1 MLVAR
6 GECGDG
12 RPRRVRDGAGHAYR
26 AEDARDQVV
35 PGRPRLE
42 QSRPRAHRASRPR
55 PPEVILSSGFE
66 TMRRRSQLYVPANNP
81 RMIAKAA
88 GLEADSILFDL
99 EDAVPPDEK
108 EAARRS
114 LGAELRKADWGHR
127 ELGVR
132 INAPGTPDGE
142 RDLAV
147 LAAEPLVSM
156 LVVPKAESDLSPL
169 GKATGKALI
178 PIVETARGVLRV
190 EDVVRS
196 EGVVA
201 VTYGAGDLATSVG
214 GDVEAYGRNV
224 YVKTRL
230 VIAAAAYGIE
240 AIDRVYFDLE
250 DDEGFRA
257 EALEAKRLG
266 YVGKQVVH
274 PTQVRLANEI
284 FSPTEEEIRWAKE
297 VVKEYEEAARQGRGA
312 IRVRDR
318 LVDAVHYRGAKKTLE
333 RAGL

>member
-1 MLVAR
+1 
-6 GECGDG
+6 
-12 RPRRVRDGAGHAYR
+12 
-26 AEDARDQVV
+26 
-35 PGRPRLE
+35 
-42 QSRPRAHRASRPR
+42 
-55 PPEVILSSGFE
+55 
-66 TMRRRSQLYVPANNP
+66 VPANNP

-88 GLEADSILFDL
+88 AIEADSILFDF

-142 RDLAV
+142 RDLGALGSEHRISV
-147 LAAEPLVSM
+147 

-169 GKATGKALI
+169 GRATGKALI
-178 PIVETARGVLRV
+178 PIIETARGVLHV

-196 EGVVA
+196 GGVVA

-214 GDVEAYGRNV
+214 GDFEAYGRNV

-230 VIAAAAYGIE
+230 VIAAAAYGLE
-240 AIDRVYFDLE
+240 AIDRVFFDLK
-250 DDEGFRA
+250 DDDGFRA
-257 EALEAKRLG
+257 EALEAKHLG

-274 PTQVRLANEI
+274 PNQVRLANEV
-284 FSPTEEEIRWAKE
+284 FTPTEDETRWAKE
-297 VVKEYEEAARQGRGA
+297 VVAAYEAAARAGRGA
-312 IRVRDR
+312 VRVRDR

>member
-1 MLVAR
+1 
-6 GECGDG
+6 
-12 RPRRVRDGAGHAYR
+12 
-26 AEDARDQVV
+26 
-35 PGRPRLE
+35 
-42 QSRPRAHRASRPR
+42 
-55 PPEVILSSGFE
+55 
-66 TMRRRSQLYVPANNP
+66 
-81 RMIAKAA
+81 MIAKAA
-88 GLEADSILFDL
+88 AIEADSILFDL
-99 EDAVPPDEK
+99 EDAVPSDEK
-108 EAARRS
+108 ESARRS
-114 LGAELRKADWGHR
+114 LGSALRKADWGHR

-132 INAPGTPDGE
+132 INAPGTPDGK
-142 RDLAV
+142 RDLEV

-156 LVVPKAESDLSPL
+156 LAVPKAESDLSPL

-178 PIVETARGVLRV
+178 PIVETARGVLRI

-214 GDVEAYGRNV
+214 GDVEAYGGNV

-230 VIAAAAYGIE
+230 VIAAAAYGLE

-250 DDEGFRA
+250 DDDGFRT

-274 PTQVRLANEI
+274 PKQVRLANEV
-284 FSPTEEEIRWAKE
+284 FTTTQDEIRWAKE
-297 VVKEYEEAARQGRGA
+297 VVAAYEAAAGKGRGA
-312 IRVRDR
+312 IRVQDR
-318 LVDAVHYRGAKKTLE
+318 LVDAVHYRGARKTLE

>member
-1 MLVAR
+1 
-6 GECGDG
+6 
-12 RPRRVRDGAGHAYR
+12 
-26 AEDARDQVV
+26 
-35 PGRPRLE
+35 
-42 QSRPRAHRASRPR
+42 
-55 PPEVILSSGFE
+55 
-66 TMRRRSQLYVPANNP
+66 MRRRSQLYVPANNP

-88 GLEADSILFDL
+88 AIDADSILFDF

-108 EAARRS
+108 ESARRS
-114 LGAELRKADWGHR
+114 LGSAVRKADWGHR

-132 INAPGTPDGE
+132 INAPGTPDGQ

-156 LVVPKAESDLSPL
+156 LAVPKAESDLSPL
-169 GKATGKALI
+169 NKATGKALI
-178 PIVETARGVLRV
+178 PIVETARGVLRI

-196 EGVVA
+196 EGAVA

-240 AIDRVYFDLE
+240 AIDRVFFDLE
-250 DDEGFRA
+250 DDDGFRT

-274 PTQVRLANEI
+274 PNQVRLANEV
-284 FSPTEEEIRWAKE
+284 FSPTEDEIRWARE
-297 VVKEYEEAARQGRGA
+297 VIQAYEEAARQGRGA

>member
-1 MLVAR
+1 
-6 GECGDG
+6 
-12 RPRRVRDGAGHAYR
+12 
-26 AEDARDQVV
+26 
-35 PGRPRLE
+35 
-42 QSRPRAHRASRPR
+42 
-55 PPEVILSSGFE
+55 
-66 TMRRRSQLYVPANNP
+66 MRRRSQLYVPANNP

-88 GLEADSILFDL
+88 AIEADSILFDF

-108 EAARRS
+108 ESARRS

-142 RDLAV
+142 RDLGA

-178 PIVETARGVLRV
+178 PIIETARGVLHV

-196 EGVVA
+196 GGVVA

-214 GDVEAYGRNV
+214 GDVEAYGGNV

-230 VIAAAAYGIE
+230 VIAAAAHGLE
-240 AIDRVYFDLE
+240 AIDRVFFDLE
-250 DDEGFRA
+250 DDDGFRA
-257 EALEAKRLG
+257 EALEAKHLG
-266 YVGKQVVH
+266 FVGKQVVH
-274 PTQVRLANEI
+274 PNQVRLANEV
-284 FSPTEEEIRWAKE
+284 FTPTEDETRWAKE
-297 VVKEYEEAARQGRGA
+297 VVAAYEAAARAGRGA
-312 IRVRDR
+312 VRVRDR

>member
-1 MLVAR
+1 
-6 GECGDG
+6 
-12 RPRRVRDGAGHAYR
+12 
-26 AEDARDQVV
+26 
-35 PGRPRLE
+35 
-42 QSRPRAHRASRPR
+42 
-55 PPEVILSSGFE
+55 
-66 TMRRRSQLYVPANNP
+66 MRRRSQLYVPANNP

-88 GLEADSILFDL
+88 ATEADSILFDF

-108 EAARRS
+108 ESARRS
-114 LGAELRKADWGHR
+114 LGSALRKADWGHR

-132 INAPGTPDGE
+132 INVPGTPDGE
-142 RDLAV
+142 RDLAA
-147 LAAEPLVSM
+147 LAAEPLISM

-169 GKATGKALI
+169 SKATGKALI
-178 PIVETARGVLRV
+178 PIVETARGVLRI
-190 EDVVRS
+190 EDVIRS

-230 VIAAAAYGIE
+230 VIAAAAYGLE
-240 AIDRVYFDLE
+240 AIDRVFFDLE
-250 DDEGFRA
+250 DDDGFRT

-274 PTQVRLANEI
+274 PKQVRLANEV
-284 FSPTEEEIRWAKE
+284 FSPTEDEIRWARE
-297 VVKEYEEAARQGRGA
+297 VVQAYEEAAQQGRGA

>member
-1 MLVAR
+1 
-6 GECGDG
+6 
-12 RPRRVRDGAGHAYR
+12 
-26 AEDARDQVV
+26 
-35 PGRPRLE
+35 
-42 QSRPRAHRASRPR
+42 
-55 PPEVILSSGFE
+55 
-66 TMRRRSQLYVPANNP
+66 MRRRSQLYVPANNP
-81 RMIAKAA
+81 RMIGKAA
-88 GLEADSILFDL
+88 TIEADSIVFDL

-114 LGAELRKADWGHR
+114 LGSALQKADCGRR

-132 INAPGTPDGE
+132 INAPGTPEGE
-142 RDLAV
+142 RDLAA
-147 LAAEPLVSM
+147 LAEGPQVSM
-156 LVVPKAESDLSPL
+156 LVVPKAESNLSPL
-169 GKATGKALI
+169 GRATGKALI
-178 PIVETARGVLRV
+178 PIIETARGVMLI

-196 EGVVA
+196 EGAIA

-230 VIAAAAYGIE
+230 VIAAAAYGLE
-240 AIDRVYFDLE
+240 AIDRVFFDLE
-250 DDEGFRA
+250 DDDGFRA

-274 PTQVRLANEI
+274 PKQVRLANEI
-284 FSPTEEEIRWAKE
+284 FSPTEDEIRRAKE
-297 VVKEYEEAARQGRGA
+297 VVQAYEEAARKGRGA
-312 IRVRDR
+312 IRIRDR

>member
-1 MLVAR
+1 
-6 GECGDG
+6 
-12 RPRRVRDGAGHAYR
+12 
-26 AEDARDQVV
+26 
-35 PGRPRLE
+35 
-42 QSRPRAHRASRPR
+42 
-55 PPEVILSSGFE
+55 
-66 TMRRRSQLYVPANNP
+66 MRRRSQLYVPANNP
-81 RMIAKAA
+81 RMVAKAA

-99 EDAVPPDEK
+99 EDAVPLDEK
-108 EAARRS
+108 EAARQS
-114 LGAELRKADWGHR
+114 LGSALRAAEWGRR

-142 RDLAV
+142 RDLAA
-147 LAAEPLVSM
+147 LGSEPRISV
-156 LVVPKAESDLSPL
+156 LVVPKAESDLSSL
-169 GKATGKALI
+169 VRATGKSLI
-178 PIVETARGVLRV
+178 PIIETARGVLHL

-230 VIAAAAYGIE
+230 VIAAAAYGLG
-240 AIDRVYFDLE
+240 AIDRVFFDLE

-274 PTQVRLANEI
+274 PKQVRLANEI
-284 FSPTEEEIRWAKE
+284 FTPTEEEIRWAKE
-297 VVKEYEEAARQGRGA
+297 VVHAYEEAARQGRGA

>member
-1 MLVAR
+1 M
-6 GECGDG
+6 
-12 RPRRVRDGAGHAYR
+12 
-26 AEDARDQVV
+26 
-35 PGRPRLE
+35 
-42 QSRPRAHRASRPR
+42 
-55 PPEVILSSGFE
+55 
-66 TMRRRSQLYVPANNP
+66 PANNP
-81 RMIAKAA
+81 RMIANAA
-88 GLEADSILFDL
+88 AIEADSILFDF
-99 EDAVPPDEK
+99 EDAVPPNEK
-108 EAARRS
+108 ESARRS
-114 LGAELRKADWGHR
+114 LGSALRKADWGHR

-132 INAPGTPDGE
+132 INVPGTPDGE
-142 RDLAV
+142 RDLAA

-156 LVVPKAESDLSPL
+156 IVVPKAESDLSRL

-178 PIVETARGVLRV
+178 PIVETARGVLHI

-214 GDVEAYGRNV
+214 GDVEAYGRND

-230 VIAAAAYGIE
+230 VIAAAAYGLE
-240 AIDRVYFDLE
+240 AIDRVFFDLE
-250 DDEGFRA
+250 DDDGFRT

-274 PTQVRLANEI
+274 PKQVRLANEV
-284 FSPTEEEIRWAKE
+284 FSPTEDEIRWARE
-297 VVKEYEEAARQGRGA
+297 VVQAYEGAAQQGRGA

>member
-1 MLVAR
+1 
-6 GECGDG
+6 
-12 RPRRVRDGAGHAYR
+12 
-26 AEDARDQVV
+26 
-35 PGRPRLE
+35 
-42 QSRPRAHRASRPR
+42 
-55 PPEVILSSGFE
+55 
-66 TMRRRSQLYVPANNP
+66 MRRRSQLYVPANNP

-88 GLEADSILFDL
+88 VIEADSIVFDL
-99 EDAVPPDEK
+99 EDAVPTQEK
-108 EAARRS
+108 ESARRS
-114 LGAELRKADWGHR
+114 LGSAFRKADWGHR

-132 INAPGTPDGE
+132 MNAPGTPDGE

-147 LAAEPLVSM
+147 LAAEPMVSM

-178 PIVETARGVLRV
+178 PIVETARGVLGV

-297 VVKEYEEAARQGRGA
+297 VVKAYEEAARQGRGA

-318 LVDAVHYRGAKKTLE
+318 LVDAVHYRGAKKALE